1 MLIIQTVVLDRKT
14 ADLLDELARK
24 LGANQSEVIVR
35 AIRFMAHA
43 DAILENKKE
52 KKKKTK

>member
-1 MLIIQTVVLDRKT
+1 MLIIQTVVLDKKT
-14 ADLLDELARK
+14 ADLLDKLARK
-24 LGANQSEVIVR
+24 LEANQSEVIVR